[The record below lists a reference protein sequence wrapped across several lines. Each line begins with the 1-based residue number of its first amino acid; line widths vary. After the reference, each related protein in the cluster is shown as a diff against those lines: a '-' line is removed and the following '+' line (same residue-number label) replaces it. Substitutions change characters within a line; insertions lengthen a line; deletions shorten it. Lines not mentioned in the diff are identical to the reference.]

1 MTLSELKSWLQGQL
15 TSTKASEQSWLDLA
29 GALAQGIHDHVEGYL
44 DRLKSRNSLYDMER
58 KDLLK
63 DTEEL
68 RKVFPISD
76 EIEEADLP
84 HVIMRRQ
91 DEVHFKKT
99 IYPLVA
105 TLTRE
110 FSGMQ
115 VSWEPLYAPI
125 DQEKYPYGDLF
136 VTQHEI
142 DNFEA
147 QGLTKDDF
155 FMTSRGVIRI
165 PINDVRGGER
175 GVSEEDILK
184 FEEKVRRVIYPLV
197 PLRIVCDG
205 QSYFISI
212 QLAEVA
218 DFIRPAI
225 SHIVDEAYLMPEKE
239 GDGSNPGTFEV
250 DTTLT
255 TTDEVKA
262 SPIYGTPRC
271 DAVPCDAIAL
281 DRRYY

>member
-1 MTLSELKSWLQGQL
+1 
-15 TSTKASEQSWLDLA
+15 
-29 GALAQGIHDHVEGYL
+29 
-44 DRLKSRNSLYDMER
+44 MER

-99 IYPLVA
+99 VYPLVA

-136 VTQHEI
+136 ITQHEM

-165 PINDVRGGER
+165 PMNEIYGGS
-175 GVSEEDILK
+175 GGLSEEEILK

-205 QSYFISI
+205 QSYFIDI
-212 QLAEVA
+212 RLVEVA
-218 DFIRPAI
+218 DFIRPVT
-225 SHIVDEAYLMPEKE
+225 SHIVDEAYSVTETGE
-239 GDGSNPGTFEV
+239 SSAPGTFEV
-250 DTTLT
+250 ETTLV

>member
-1 MTLSELKSWLQGQL
+1 MVLSELKEWLQGQL

-29 GALAQGIHDHVEGYL
+29 SALAQGINDHVEGYL
-44 DRLKSRNSLYDMER
+44 DRLKARNSLYDMEV
-58 KDLLK
+58 KDLLR

-76 EIEEADLP
+76 GVVEEDLP

-110 FSGMQ
+110 FFGMR
-115 VSWEPLYAPI
+115 VSWEPQYAPV
-125 DQEKYPYGDLF
+125 DQEKYPYGSLF

-142 DNFEA
+142 DSYA
-147 QGLTKDDF
+147 PQGLLRDDF
-155 FMTSRGVIRI
+155 FMTSRGVIRV
-165 PINDVRGGER
+165 PINDVSGGEN
-175 GVSEEDILK
+175 GVSEDDIAL

-205 QSYFISI
+205 QSYYISI
-212 QLAEVA
+212 SIVDVFDLLHSVTTHVADVPFQVHDETEVA
-218 DFIRPAI
+218 RNTQDDVTENSAM
-225 SHIVDEAYLMPEKE
+225 S
-239 GDGSNPGTFEV
+239 
-250 DTTLT
+250 
-255 TTDEVKA
+255 DEVKA
-262 SPIYGTPRC
+262 TPIYGTPRM
-271 DAVPCDAIAL
+271 DSVPCDAISL

>member
-1 MTLSELKSWLQGQL
+1 MVLSELKEWLQGQL

-29 GALAQGIHDHVEGYL
+29 SALAQGISDHVEGYL
-44 DRLKSRNSLYDMER
+44 DRLKARNSLYDMEV
-58 KDLLK
+58 KDLLR

-76 EIEEADLP
+76 SVVEEDLP

-91 DEVHFKKT
+91 DEIHFKKT

-115 VSWEPLYAPI
+115 VTWEPQYAPI
-125 DQEKYPYGDLF
+125 DQEAFPYGTLF

-142 DNFEA
+142 DNYAA
-147 QGLTKDDF
+147 QGLEREDF
-155 FMTSRGVIRI
+155 FMTSRGVIRV
-165 PINDVRGGER
+165 PINDVAGGTG
-175 GVSEEDILK
+175 GVSESDIRA

-197 PLRIVCDG
+197 PLRISCDG
-205 QSYFISI
+205 QSYYISI
-212 QLAEVA
+212 SMVEIIDVLKTVTTRIVEEPFEAQDLPEVGTETTKDA
-218 DFIRPAI
+218 VRD
-225 SHIVDEAYLMPEKE
+225 LPEM
-239 GDGSNPGTFEV
+239 
-250 DTTLT
+250 
-255 TTDEVKA
+255 TDEVKA
-262 SPIYGTPRC
+262 APIYGTPRM
-271 DAVPCDAIAL
+271 DSIPCDAIAL